1 MFWGKMMKNAHRAAL
16 AQIKQWSFPKHILG
30 NVLRVLQACFGEAMS
45 PQDLCPASLVP
56 CLVQHYLSESI
67 YRSMCKPNNL
77 SHPTTHDKWQMSSI
91 AALCPCESNLPK
103 CCRYCCPGKCN
114 ASLRCARQS
123 PESET
128 PTKWYYCA
136 CVSAFIHHKHQTKS
150 RSVNYVGGTVTLP
163 LRPRLGLGCS
173 ATWLLGLVL
182 QVIQQGVN
190 RSRFIAAAFSH
201 VEKIWCCLRCKR
213 NGAVK

>member
-77 SHPTTHDKWQMSSI
+77 SHPTMHMTSDKCQALLLYAHASQICPSVAGT
-91 AALCPCESNLPK
+91 AAL
-103 CCRYCCPGKCN
+103 
-114 ASLRCARQS
+114 ASAMQ
-123 PESET
+123 
-128 PTKWYYCA
+128 A
-136 CVSAFIHHKHQTKS
+136 
-150 RSVNYVGGTVTLP
+150 
-163 LRPRLGLGCS
+163 
-173 ATWLLGLVL
+173 
-182 QVIQQGVN
+182 
-190 RSRFIAAAFSH
+190 
-201 VEKIWCCLRCKR
+201 
-213 NGAVK
+213 